1 MTATPATEK
10 SQPPT
15 TLPPALAVRVFI
27 LFACV
32 YFLSTLTR
40 AITATLAPELT
51 QQFDLSASNLG
62 FLAGSY
68 FVGFAL
74 MQLPVGYLL
83 DRFGPPRVAVSFLVI
98 AIFGCAVLATAAD
111 FWGLVLGRFLLGIGL
126 AAGMMAPLTAYRRWY
141 SPGAQLRASS
151 WMLMVGSFGMLSST
165 LPVQWLL
172 PVIGWRGIFWGW
184 AVLAVA
190 ALVGMALFMPKWPF
204 TPAKK
209 STKPASGA
217 EPSEGKA
224 QGQTSAGFGQ
234 VLRNPRLISVAPLGF
249 FCYGGMFAM
258 LTLWVGPWMQHV
270 AGANQGESAVGLFWI
285 NMVMLVAFFGLG
297 LCGNWLAAKF
307 PNIDR
312 MALWLPLPGLV
323 TLLLV
328 VGFGHTMTWP
338 IWALYCVSLAP
349 MSLLPPKL
357 AQTFAPELAGRALT
371 AYNLMSFAGTFIV
384 QWGVGLGI
392 DLFLNAGMNT
402 ANAYRSAVLIF
413 WVCCA
418 LSVGWFL
425 RMRQT
430 QPTAVVQ

>member
-1 MTATPATEK
+1 MTAPSTPEKAT
-10 SQPPT
+10 PPT

-98 AIFGCAVLATAAD
+98 AVFGCAVLASAQD

-172 PVIGWRGIFWGW
+172 PVMGWRGIFWAW
-184 AVLAVA
+184 AALAVA

-204 TPAKK
+204 APAKK
-209 STKPASGA
+209 PVQPGSDAAASQAPAS
-217 EPSEGKA
+217 
-224 QGQTSAGFGQ
+224 TGFGQ
-234 VLRNPRLISVAPLGF
+234 VLRNRRLISVAPLGF

-270 AGANQGESAVGLFWI
+270 AGASQGESAAGLFWI
-285 NMVMLVAFFGLG
+285 NVVMLVAFFGLG

-307 PNIDR
+307 PSIDR

-392 DLFLNAGMNT
+392 DLFLNAGMR
-402 ANAYRSAVLIF
+402 APDAYRSAVLIF
-413 WVCCA
+413 WVFCA
-418 LSVGWFL
+418 MSVGWFL
-425 RMRQT
+425 CMRQT
-430 QPTAVVQ
+430 QPRRVLD